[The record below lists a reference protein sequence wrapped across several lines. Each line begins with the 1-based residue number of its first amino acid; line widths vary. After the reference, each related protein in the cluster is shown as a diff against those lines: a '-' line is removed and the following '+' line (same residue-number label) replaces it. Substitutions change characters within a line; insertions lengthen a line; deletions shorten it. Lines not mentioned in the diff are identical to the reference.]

1 MPHLGARLLLLR
13 LLLLPLG
20 GGAYDCCLWAFT
32 SRTAPE
38 IAVATKA
45 SIAAFQQGS
54 IAKDDGAWEEG
65 SGSGDPGSG
74 VPPPPQPPPPPPPPN
89 DNEKVAAAEVFAII
103 IGLIGLVLVF
113 KGHMFF
119 RLFIGLMTCVIVTGG
134 VGVLLFDT
142 SKSMA
147 WWACPLISVTFG
159 ILTGVIASYAVTLGL
174 VLCATISGGVIAA
187 LPVRLIAPAMP
198 GSLRLT
204 IIIVTAAVCAAATI
218 AVLHR
223 FRIPIDDDEDDAG
236 RPLSEGQWR
245 SLKRRAR
252 TMRDV
257 LTALVTTIMGAFFVV
272 HAVNQWWHDGDADDE
287 SALQFPSLLNPA
299 QTLPPCLD
307 PPNTACIGLEVLD
320 AALLII
326 GLAVQFS
333 SFCRKPRRASSSTE
347 LQSTGSG
354 HHFAALQEPLEPSAP
369 TSLTQPPPQGAGSP
383 LLTQPLVLNEV
394 QRAQAAEV
402 QAEELGLQF
411 RSAQAELRAARV
423 AAAMAAE
430 RAAAEARA
438 AAESAAAEAAAA
450 QLLAEDAARRA
461 GEAFVEFGPP
471 DSEIPAEAQPESMV
485 AAMEEARPASATAEA
500 TEVIQPPGWR
510 IRGEATEDAVRGPPP
525 PRAPQWRDTLLD

>member
-54 IAKDDGAWEEG
+54 IAKDDGAWEES

-74 VPPPPQPPPPPPPPN
+74 VPSPPPPPPPPPPPN
-89 DNEKVAAAEVFAII
+89 DNEKVAAEVFAII

-187 LPVRLIAPAMP
+187 LPVRLIAPEMP

-307 PPNTACIGLEVLD
+307 PPNTACIGLEILD

-450 QLLAEDAARRA
+450 QRLAEDAARRA

-485 AAMEEARPASATAEA
+485 AAMEEARPASVTAEA